1 MRRDIKAP
9 FLERRGEGESHVS
22 EPVVHSTSFDPLTLT
37 DCTILPQRTASNLTN
52 KISISPPVHSVMGS
66 DNNIEKNAS
75 KWRRPTN

>member
-22 EPVVHSTSFDPLTLT
+22 EPGVHSTSFDPLTWT

-52 KISISPPVHSVMGS
+52 KISI
-66 DNNIEKNAS
+66 
-75 KWRRPTN
+75 